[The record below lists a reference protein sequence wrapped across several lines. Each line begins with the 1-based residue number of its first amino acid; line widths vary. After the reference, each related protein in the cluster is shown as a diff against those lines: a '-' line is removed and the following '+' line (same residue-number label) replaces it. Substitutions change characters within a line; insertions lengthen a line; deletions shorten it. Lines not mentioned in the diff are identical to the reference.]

1 MECEYRANL
10 TQEEYEGLLPGE
22 FRFDY
27 ESRFHIIQNNN
38 NNNNNNKK
46 EQSLSIHC

>member
-10 TQEEYEGLLPGE
+10 TKGEYDGLLPGE

-27 ESRFHIIQNNN
+27 ESWERRLGIS
-38 NNNNNNKK
+38 KK
-46 EQSLSIHC
+46 QLVRAIK